1 MKTLGIVGLGLIG
14 SSFAK
19 AYEQSDDWRIFGYDI
34 DDKINQFA
42 ILAEDISAVL
52 NKENAGDCDLIL
64 LAVYPEAA
72 IDWLREHAPYI
83 SRDAMVIDC
92 CGVKGCVCP
101 ECFQIAEE
109 YGFTYVGGHPMAGRH
124 YSGYK
129 YGTEK
134 LYRGAP
140 MVIVPSRYDDIE
152 LYTRVSELLKPAG
165 FGSISVTT
173 AEEHDRLI
181 AFTSQLAHVVSNAYV
196 KSPTA
201 ERHKGFSAG
210 SYKDLTRVAWLNE
223 KMWTE
228 LFMDNRENLMFELD
242 NIIDRLTE
250 YRKALDE
257 EDYETMEELLAD
269 GRRRKKEIDG

>member
-19 AYEQSDDWRIFGYDI
+19 AYEQSDEWRTLGYDI

-42 ILAEDISAVL
+42 ILAEDIEGVL
-52 NKENAGDCDLIL
+52 NEENVGECDLIL

-72 IDWLREHAPYI
+72 IDWLRKMAPHI
-83 SRDAMVIDC
+83 SKETMVIDC
-92 CGVKGCVCP
+92 CGVKGVICP
-101 ECFQIAEE
+101 TCFEIADE

-140 MVIVPSRYDDIE
+140 MVIVPAKYDDIE
-152 LYTRVSELLKPAG
+152 LYAKVSELLKPAG
-165 FGSISVTT
+165 FSSISVTT

-181 AFTSQLAHVVSNAYV
+181 AFTSQLAHIVSNAYI

-201 ERHKGFSAG
+201 GKHKGFSAG

-228 LFMDNRENLMFELD
+228 LFMDNRENLMNELD
-242 NIIDRLTE
+242 YIIARLSE
-250 YRKALDE
+250 YRDALE
-257 EDYETMEELLAD
+257 QEDAETMEQLLAD
-269 GRRRKKEIDG
+269 GRIRKKEIDG